1 MASVL
6 KMRSGE
12 CCGKA
17 SDAEFLM
24 LNMMKLLLVSAGSD
38 RLLKFWEHILEQL
51 KSRLSRNSVFLK
63 HYQSFLY
70 IYTLLQ
76 IYMFKVFD
84 IEMYLNEC
92 IIK

>member
-24 LNMMKLLLVSAGSD
+24 LNMMKLLLGSAGSD
-38 RLLKFWEHILEQL
+38 RLLKFCELGGIKIKTKQGRCL
-51 KSRLSRNSVFLK
+51 
-63 HYQSFLY
+63 
-70 IYTLLQ
+70 
-76 IYMFKVFD
+76 FKA
-84 IEMYLNEC
+84 
-92 IIK
+92 